1 MKNIKNLLITV
12 SAFIGLA
19 FIVTSCSSAKIYTDY
34 KPGTNFTQYKT
45 FSVLPWQK
53 TNAKV
58 NEFDRERIKNA
69 VITNMQSLGY
79 TYSEQDTTA
88 DLQVGMVFTTKEKKS
103 VTSYNAG
110 YGGWYG
116 PWGMGATHYS
126 EYDYTEGTFV
136 VDVFDTQARKLLW
149 EAAAVGTVPEKQENP
164 VVRERNINRFVKS
177 IFNKYPMKN

>member
-1 MKNIKNLLITV
+1 MKNLNKLIL
-12 SAFIGLA
+12 SATLFLGVA
-19 FIVTSCSSAKIYTDY
+19 FLVTSCSSTKIYTDY
-34 KPGTNFTQYKT
+34 KPGTNFKAYQT
-45 FSVLPWQK
+45 FSLLPWQK
-53 TNAKV
+53 TNAKI

-69 VITNMQSLGY
+69 VIANMQNLGY
-79 TYSEQDTTA
+79 TYSKQDSTA

-136 VDVFDTQARKLLW
+136 VDVFDTEARKLLW
-149 EAAAVGTVPEKQENP
+149 EAAAVSTLSERQESP

-177 IFNKYPMKN
+177 IFNKYPTK